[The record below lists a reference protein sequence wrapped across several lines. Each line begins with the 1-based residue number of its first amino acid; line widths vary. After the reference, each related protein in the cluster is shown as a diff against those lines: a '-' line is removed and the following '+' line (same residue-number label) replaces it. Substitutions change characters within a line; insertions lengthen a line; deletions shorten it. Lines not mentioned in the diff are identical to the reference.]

1 MRNHIYVR
9 PLRLYDEEDK
19 AAFVSAAD
27 ASGKEFPRF
36 VFTLPTTRIMVAEM
50 GSEIV
55 MYQPQF
61 VSLNFGSLIPNGKQ
75 PDTLMA
81 SAQHQLLAAAY
92 TRAHSEGLADIFTL
106 SNNAQTRKLALRHG
120 FIERLDAMRLEIR

>member
-1 MRNHIYVR
+1 M
-9 PLRLYDEEDK
+9 YDEDDK
-19 AAFVSAAD
+19 AAFIVAAD
-27 ASGKEFPRF
+27 ASGKEFPTD
-36 VFTLPTTRIMVAEM
+36 VFTLPTTRIMVAER
-50 GSEIV
+50 GNEIV

-81 SAQHQLLAAAY
+81 SAQHQLLASAY
-92 TRAHSEGLADIFTL
+92 TRAHTEGLADIIAF

-120 FIERLDAMRLEIR
+120 FVQSLDGLILGVR